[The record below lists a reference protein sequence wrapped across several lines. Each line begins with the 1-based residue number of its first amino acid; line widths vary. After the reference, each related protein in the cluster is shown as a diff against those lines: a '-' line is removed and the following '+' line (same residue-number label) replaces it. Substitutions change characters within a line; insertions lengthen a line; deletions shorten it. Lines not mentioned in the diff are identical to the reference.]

1 VLSAVDNSEEKEE
14 EEDEQSENATNEG
27 DLKVRRSDL
36 KAIFGEAC
44 TGVGPEV

>member
-1 VLSAVDNSEEKEE
+1 VLSAVDNSEEKE